1 MFYLTLFLSKLKT
14 QTQQA
19 GMKNSTLISILCF
32 LLISSCNTK
41 QHAESGQADSLQMIT
56 KQKDSAEHEVMQNFA
71 KAGDMVKAESPDALT
86 KFEQGYALPSVND
99 GIAQSPINIISDS
112 LQTYTKHRSDL
123 KFIGSINAI
132 ENLGHTIQVDFAK
145 GSITLVN
152 GNSYELKQ
160 LHFHTP
166 SEHLIDGMTFPM
178 EMHIVSKLN
187 DSIKNGGSSYTVLGI
202 LFKIGRE
209 NKFLKEFLN
218 SVPDAETK
226 DTLDPVKVKLTD
238 LFSKISNGEGMTYYK
253 YHGSLT
259 TPPYTES
266 VNWVI
271 AKKIF
276 EASEVQIATIE
287 KLEGNNARHVHS
299 LNNRKVEIE

>member
-1 MFYLTLFLSKLKT
+1 MKNLTLV
-14 QTQQA
+14 
-19 GMKNSTLISILCF
+19 SILCF

-41 QHAESGQADSLQMIT
+41 QHAEPSQADGLQLET
-56 KQKDSAEHEVMQNFA
+56 KQKNSAEHEVMQKLA

-86 KFEQGYALPSVND
+86 EFEQGYALPSMND
-99 GIAQSPINIISDS
+99 GIAQSPINIITTG
-112 LQTYTKHRSDL
+112 LQGYTKQRGDL
-123 KFIGSINAI
+123 KFIGSINAV
-132 ENLGHTIQVDFAK
+132 ENLGHTIQVDFSK

-178 EMHIVSKLN
+178 EMHVVSKLN
-187 DSIKNGGSSYTVLGI
+187 DSIKNGGSTYTVLGI
-202 LFKIGRE
+202 LFKIGHE
-209 NKFLKEFLN
+209 NKFLNEFLN
-218 SVPDAETK
+218 SVPKAESK
-226 DTLDPVKVKLTD
+226 ETLDSAKVKLTD
-238 LFSKISNGEGMTYYK
+238 LFIKNPNGEEMTYYK

-266 VNWVI
+266 VNWII

-276 EASEVQIATIE
+276 EASEKQIAKIE
-287 KLEGNNARHVHS
+287 KLEGNNARHVHA
-299 LNNRKVEIE
+299 LNDRRIETE